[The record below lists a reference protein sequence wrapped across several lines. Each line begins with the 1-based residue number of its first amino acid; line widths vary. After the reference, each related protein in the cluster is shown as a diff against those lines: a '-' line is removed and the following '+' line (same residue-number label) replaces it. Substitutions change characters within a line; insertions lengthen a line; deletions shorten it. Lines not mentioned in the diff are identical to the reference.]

1 MEGALS
7 DGHEE
12 REEQQKRRER
22 EEREDRE
29 DQLDRHPQ
37 NEWEPERGGS

>member
-29 DQLDRHPQ
+29 DQLDRHSQ
-37 NEWEPERGGS
+37 DEWEPERGGS